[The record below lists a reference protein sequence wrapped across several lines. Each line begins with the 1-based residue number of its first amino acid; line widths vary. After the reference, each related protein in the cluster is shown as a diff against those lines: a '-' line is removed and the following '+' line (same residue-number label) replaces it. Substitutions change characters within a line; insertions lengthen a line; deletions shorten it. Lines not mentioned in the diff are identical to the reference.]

1 MELPMSEPPPRV
13 AVVTGA
19 SRGIGAAIAKR
30 LARDGFAVV
39 INYASNADAANAIV
53 AEIEAAGG
61 RAVAIRADV
70 SKTTDAAA
78 LFAQTESRLG
88 KVALL
93 VNNAG
98 IMHLASIADM
108 DDSTFD
114 AMVAINLK
122 GTFNMLREASKRLER
137 GARIINT
144 STSVT
149 RLAQPT
155 YGPYAATKAAVETLT
170 LILAKELRGRGITVN
185 AIAPGPTATELF
197 LKGKSAELVQNIA
210 RLSPL
215 ERLGEPDDIANA
227 VSMLATAD
235 GNWINGQTIFVN
247 GGAA

>member
-1 MELPMSEPPPRV
+1 MSEPTPRV

-39 INYASNADAANAIV
+39 VNYASNADAANAIV
-53 AEIEAAGG
+53 AEIESAGG
-61 RAVAIRADV
+61 RAVAIKADV
-70 SKTTDAAA
+70 SKSADAAA
-78 LFAQTESRLG
+78 LFTQTEARLG

>member
-1 MELPMSEPPPRV
+1 MSEPTPPV

-19 SRGIGAAIAKR
+19 SRGIGAAIARR
-30 LARDGFAVV
+30 LAKDGFAVV
-39 INYASNADAANAIV
+39 VNYASNADAADAMV
-53 AEIEAAGG
+53 AEIESAGG
-61 RAVAIRADV
+61 KVVAIKADV
-70 SKTTDAAA
+70 SKAADAAA
-78 LFAQTESRLG
+78 LFTQTESRLG
-88 KVALL
+88 KVTLL

-98 IMHLASIADM
+98 IMNLAPIADM
-108 DDSTFD
+108 DDTTFD

-122 GTFNMLREASKRLER
+122 GTFNMLREAAKRLER
-137 GARIINT
+137 GAKIINT

-149 RLAQPT
+149 RLAMPT

-185 AIAPGPTATELF
+185 AIAPGPTGTELF

-215 ERLGEPDDIANA
+215 ERLGEPEDIANA
-227 VSMLATAD
+227 VSMLASAD
-235 GNWINGQTIFVN
+235 GNWINGQTVFVN